1 MSVKTRERWTHTL
14 VCVTTLCM
22 RVLGLD
28 IGSSSVKAAVLAGT
42 RVTGSIA
49 RAGFPTRYHGDRAE
63 VEPKHVLNAIDRAIS
78 DLGAKAKKVDAI
90 ALSVMA
96 PAWLAM
102 DHHGKPLTPLVTH
115 QDRRSVQ
122 VAMDLERR
130 VGKSRMLKLVGNR
143 PFPGGI
149 SSTTYAWFN
158 RHQPRLMKR
167 ADLVGHL
174 NTFLLMHLTHARVI
188 DPSNASF
195 MGLFKLDQSGWSEEV
210 MDAVGATEHQLP
222 QIVSSDGVEGLVT
235 RTAGR
240 RFGLTHGTPVLAGL
254 IDTGSAMLLAGAKP
268 GKLLDVCG
276 STDVLALC
284 VAKPRPHERLIT
296 RALGVGKKW
305 LSVSTQ
311 AAAGSA
317 LNWVRDQL
325 FCDGDKERFSKIV
338 TELSRDPLKSPVR
351 FENYLAGDRTSL
363 EQRTASIT
371 GMTLATTRRQ
381 ILSALIESLAESSA
395 ERLELLKQVNRTIG
409 RNVIVSGGAAEG
421 LGEILHRD
429 WPGKWTFRYED
440 EASLRGLG
448 CLLS

>member
-1 MSVKTRERWTHTL
+1 MKPPPRWTHTL
-14 VCVTTLCM
+14 VCVTTILM

-42 RVTGSIA
+42 RVSGSVA
-49 RAGFPTRYHGDRAE
+49 RAGFATRYDGERAE
-63 VEPKHVLNAIDRAIS
+63 VDATHVLNAIGRAIAEV
-78 DLGAKAKKVDAI
+78 GAKAKKVDAI

-96 PAWLAM
+96 PAWVAM
-102 DHHGKPLTPLVTH
+102 DRHGKPLTPLVTH

-122 VAMDLERR
+122 VAMELEKQI
-130 VGKSRMLKLVGNR
+130 GKSRLLKLVGNR

-158 RHQPRLMKR
+158 RHEPRLMKR

-195 MGLFKLDQSGWSEEV
+195 TGLFKLDQSGWSEEV
-210 MDAVGATEHQLP
+210 MAAVGATEHQLP

-235 RTAGR
+235 RSAGR

-268 GKLLDVCG
+268 GQLLDVCG

-284 VAKPRPHERLIT
+284 VETPRPHERLIT

-317 LNWVRDQL
+317 LSWARDQL
-325 FCDGDKERFSKIV
+325 FCDGDKQRFGKIV
-338 TELSRDPLKSPVR
+338 SDLSRDPLESRVR

-363 EQRTASIT
+363 EQRTGSIT
-371 GMTLATTRRQ
+371 GLTLATTRRQ
-381 ILSALIESLAESSA
+381 ILSALIETLAASSA
-395 ERLELLKQVNRTIG
+395 ERLKLLKEVNKTIDHK
-409 RNVIVSGGAAEG
+409 VTVSGGAAEG
-421 LGEILHRD
+421 LADILHRD
-429 WPGKWTFRYED
+429 WPGKWTFKHED

-448 CLLS
+448 ALLS